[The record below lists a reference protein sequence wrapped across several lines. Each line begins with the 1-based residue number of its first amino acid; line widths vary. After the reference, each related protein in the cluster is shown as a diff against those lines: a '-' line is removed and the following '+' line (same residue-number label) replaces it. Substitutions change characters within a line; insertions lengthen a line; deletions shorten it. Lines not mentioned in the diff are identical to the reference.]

1 MANPEIDNYVDKV
14 PTTELY
20 FEAHIT
26 YEQREKTGIELKL
39 SDLEET
45 AAKFGFKI
53 ADFAMYKPGAP
64 EPKKFCSTRSKDYV
78 DILNRTGLMCTM
90 LGVIGYK
97 VTRYK
102 IENTLIDVKPH
113 YSL

>member
-1 MANPEIDNYVDKV
+1 MANPEIDNYVETI

-26 YEQREKTGIELKL
+26 YEQKTKTELKL

-78 DILNRTGLMCTM
+78 DILNRTGLMCAM
-90 LGVIGYK
+90 LGTIGYK

-102 IENTLIDVKPH
+102 IENTLIDVKPQ

>member
-1 MANPEIDNYVDKV
+1 MSTIDKI

-20 FEAHIT
+20 FESHIT
-26 YEQREKTGIELKL
+26 FEPREKTDVELKL

-53 ADFAMYKPGAP
+53 ANFAMYKPDAP
-64 EPKKFCSTRSKDYV
+64 EPKKFCSTRSKDYT
-78 DILNRTGLMCTM
+78 DILKRTMTM
-90 LGVIGYK
+90 YSHLGAIGYK

-102 IENTLIDVKPH
+102 IENTLLDVKCTYKDYHPT
-113 YSL
+113 